1 MFSRLNHVQIAA
13 GVRFM
18 GEGMASF
25 RPIPVADERLSDVS
39 FAFRSTQLAALL
51 LNVDAQVSQPTAHM
65 HTRAKDVIFYCRG
78 IKKDIIIAFLTHNI
92 VSWPSN

>member
-1 MFSRLNHVQIAA
+1 MQVAA

-25 RPIPVADERLSDVS
+25 HPIPAADERLSDVS

-51 LNVDAQVSQPTAHM
+51 LNVDAQVSQSTAHVHV
-65 HTRAKDVIFYCRG
+65 HTRANDAIFYCRG
-78 IKKDIIIAFLTHNI
+78 IKKDVIIAFLTHNK